1 MEHLRVRLKLGE
13 HQFEAEGPPA
23 DVDAQFAAF
32 RALVWPPPLPPP
44 AAEAPAQPLPVASA
58 PADLTRAD
66 LTRLLRLEGRI
77 VSLITAP
84 ASVEGGVLLALLGQK
99 LLRNNERVMGGE
111 IIEGIRRS
119 GRLVERVDYHN
130 HKLVRTGDVVAMGS
144 GRAARYR
151 LTKQGEDKAQALARR
166 TLATL

>member
-13 HQFEAEGPPA
+13 HEFEAEGPPA

-44 AAEAPAQPLPVASA
+44 AAEAPLPVALP
-58 PADLTRAD
+58 PADLTRAE
-66 LTRLLRLEGRI
+66 LTRLMRLEGRI

-84 ASVEGGVLLALLGQK
+84 ASVEGGILLALYGQK

-130 HKLVRTGDVVAMGS
+130 HKLMRAGDVVVMGS

-151 LTKQGEDKAQALARR
+151 LTKQGEEKAQALARR

>member
-13 HQFEAEGPPA
+13 HEFEAEGPPA
-23 DVDAQFAAF
+23 DVVAQFAAF

-44 AAEAPAQPLPVASA
+44 AAEAPQPVALP
-58 PADLTRAD
+58 PADLTRAE
-66 LTRLLRLEGRI
+66 LTRLMRLEGRI

-84 ASVEGGVLLALLGQK
+84 ASVEGGILLALFGQK

-130 HKLVRTGDVVAMGS
+130 HKLMRAGDVVAVGS
-144 GRAARYR
+144 GRAARYG
-151 LTKQGEDKAQALARR
+151 LTKQGEEKAAALARR